1 MNVVFY
7 GKINLIIFIKESTCN
22 MKLDDKKK
30 KVQMKYRE
38 KIRGKKE
45 DRNYSKKLLVIVT
58 VIIIILVAY
67 WANSL

>member
-1 MNVVFY
+1 
-7 GKINLIIFIKESTCN
+7 

-38 KIRGKKE
+38 KIRGQKE